1 MRNKIDFSKPL
12 MVASVDFEDSSIIS
26 MDNVYH
32 SIKELIDWLFAIK
45 MEVNKPFDVT
55 LREFTINE
63 EDNLIYE
70 YEFWEYDWENFFE
83 SKVIETFKM

>member
-1 MRNKIDFSKPL
+1 MENKIDFSKPL

-26 MDNVYH
+26 LDNVYH
-32 SIKELIDWLFAIK
+32 SIKELLDWLFAIK

-55 LREFTINE
+55 LREFIIKE

-70 YEFWEYDWENFFE
+70 DEFWEHDWENYFE

>member
-12 MVASVDFEDSSIIS
+12 MVASVDFEDYSIIS
-26 MDNVYH
+26 LDNVYH
-32 SIKELIDWLFAIK
+32 SFKELIDWLFAIK

-55 LREFTINE
+55 LREFTIKE
-63 EDNLIYE
+63 EDNLVYE
-70 YEFWEYDWENFFE
+70 YEFWEYDWENYFE

>member
-26 MDNVYH
+26 LDNVYH
-32 SIKELIDWLFAIK
+32 SIKELIDWLFVIK
-45 MEVNKPFDVT
+45 IEVNKPFNVT
-55 LREFTINE
+55 LREFTIKE